1 MSRGG
6 RSIRARRSTGTA
18 WSRGRGRSS
27 LIGPARAPAMCG
39 AGVEHS
45 IMTPP
50 TELQRWIGRFE
61 AYLREVISR
70 SVYADREPL
79 RVGAHLC
86 EGSPSLIEAE
96 GFDFEPVEPGWRW
109 GPAWRTCWFRLEGV
123 VPERFDA
130 GTGRSVVLRF
140 STGTE
145 GLVYLDGKPV
155 HGVDVN
161 RDRVR
166 LEGVS
171 PGKPVSALVEAVC
184 VHPWGASV
192 FDWDTAET
200 RARWTDRE
208 PGRLEAAELALL
220 DEGVLRLSRAF
231 GFAISLLKELP
242 ERTPRAGELCR
253 ALREAVT
260 TLDDTDIASGAGDAA
275 AHIESALSRGASPSA
290 TECVAVGHAHIDTA
304 WLWTLEESRR
314 KCLRSF
320 SNVLRLMEADRAFCF
335 LCSQAQH
342 YAWIEEDSPELF
354 AQIAER
360 VREGRWE
367 PGGSMWVEPDTNAPS
382 GESLIRQLQHGVA
395 YWTDRFGEM
404 GGQRHLYLPD
414 TFGFAACLPQ
424 IMKLGG
430 LDTFITNKL
439 HWNDT
444 TEFPHTTFRWVGL
457 GGHGVLAHL
466 TPGGDYNSTLSPKE
480 LRKGEARAAE
490 QLDSAAD
497 LWLQPF
503 GFGDGGGGPT
513 EEMLSNARLAAACE
527 GLPRVRFGTAR
538 ELCEDLHDHAEAIE
552 SAGRALPVWRGEL
565 DLEYHR
571 GTLTS
576 QREIKRLNRACE
588 ESLRL
593 AEFLAFF
600 GPEPLP
606 QRDAEQLHARL
617 DKLWRTLLLNQFH
630 DILPGSSIAP
640 VNERAR
646 ADLNEVLQGSE
657 AIIVE
662 HAPRWAAKI
671 GVKDALF
678 CPASLACVL
687 DRDAPPPMSV
697 FAPSD
702 RANPDVVRLDPDA
715 LEVENSQV
723 RVVLDDRGRIVEF
736 RNKHDGFDLCSSGP
750 TRFIELFEDRPR
762 TYDAWELEENYID
775 KQLWTNDRT
784 AKVSIATG
792 KDEASLIFEHTLPC
806 GSTILDTFTLRA
818 GSPIVEIETTVDWKA
833 SARVLRVRYPTGIE
847 GASARHGTQFG
858 TIHDE
863 ATRNTPRDRARFE
876 RCGHRFSEL
885 RQTGRV
891 FTLLDDGT
899 IHGRSANG
907 SELGLT
913 LLRASNW
920 PDPDADRG
928 EHVFRT
934 GLWLHDGSAPTTR
947 VAERFARPMQ
957 DFLDNSP
964 YRLSGA
970 SWAPFS
976 IQAVSV
982 EVASATGLPDG
993 TLRLRLVET
1002 EGLEQPCKIEWNI
1015 PASKVEG
1022 VDLLDRP
1029 SPVDRLRHD
1038 GAETSFMLKP
1048 FQIVTLKVVRG

>member
-1 MSRGG
+1 
-6 RSIRARRSTGTA
+6 
-18 WSRGRGRSS
+18 
-27 LIGPARAPAMCG
+27 
-39 AGVEHS
+39 
-45 IMTPP
+45 MTPP

-61 AYLREVISR
+61 AYLREVISPA
-70 SVYADREPL
+70 VYADREPL

-86 EGSPSLIEAE
+86 EGSPSPADAE
-96 GFDFEPVEPGWRW
+96 RFDFEPVEPGWRW

-130 GTGRSVVLRF
+130 GTGRTVVLRF

-145 GLVYLDGKPV
+145 GLVYLDGRPV
-155 HGVDVN
+155 QGVDVN

-171 PGKPVSALVEAVC
+171 PGKPVSALVESVC

-200 RARWTDRE
+200 KARWTDRE
-208 PGRLEAAELALL
+208 PGRLEVSELALL

-231 GFAISLLKELP
+231 GFAIALLKELP

-320 SNVLRLMEADRAFCF
+320 SNVLRLMEVDRAFCF

-342 YAWIEEDSPELF
+342 YAWVEEDSPELF
-354 AQIAER
+354 SQIAR
-360 VREGRWE
+360 RLREGRWE
-367 PGGSMWVEPDTNAPS
+367 PGGGMWVEPDTNAPS
-382 GESLIRQLQHGVA
+382 GESLIRQLQHGIA

-457 GGHGVLAHL
+457 GGHGVLAHV

-490 QLDSAAD
+490 QLDGAAD

-513 EEMLSNARLAAACE
+513 EEMLGNARLAAACE

-538 ELCEDLHDHAEAIE
+538 ELCKDLHDHAEAIE
-552 SAGRALPVWRGEL
+552 NTGRALPVWRGEL

-576 QREIKRLNRACE
+576 QREIKWFNRACE
-588 ESLRL
+588 DSLRL
-593 AEFLAFF
+593 AELVVFF
-600 GPEPLP
+600 GPEPLE
-606 QRDAEQLHARL
+606 QQDAKRLHARL
-617 DKLWRTLLLNQFH
+617 DKLWKMLLLNQFH
-630 DILPGSSIAP
+630 DILPGSSIAQ
-640 VNERAR
+640 VNERAMD
-646 ADLNEVLQGSE
+646 DLEAVLDGAE
-657 AIIVE
+657 TIIDE
-662 HAPRWAAKI
+662 HAPAWAAKV
-671 GVKDALF
+671 GAERAYF
-678 CPASLACVL
+678 CPASQACVL
-687 DRDAPPPMSV
+687 DRKAPPPLSA
-697 FAPSD
+697 FAPTEKA
-702 RANPDVVRLDPDA
+702 RTRTVRLDHDA
-715 LEVENSQV
+715 REIENELV
-723 RVVLDDRGRIVEF
+723 KVVFDKCGRIIEF
-736 RNKHDGFDLCSSGP
+736 RNKQYGFDLCPDGP
-750 TRFIELFEDRPR
+750 TRFLEHFEDRPR
-762 TYDAWELEENYID
+762 TYDAWELEENYTD
-775 KQLWTNDRT
+775 KLIWTNDQP
-784 AKVSIATG
+784 AKCSSHIFNAQAG
-792 KDEASLIFEHTLPC
+792 LIFEHTLPC
-806 GSTILDTFTLRA
+806 GSFVCECFTLLS
-818 GSPIVEIETTVDWKA
+818 GLPILEIETTVVWKA
-833 SARVLRVRYPTGIE
+833 SARVLRVRMPTSLE
-847 GASARHGTQFG
+847 GASVRHGTQFG
-858 TIHDE
+858 VLNDE

-899 IHGRSANG
+899 ILGRSADG

-920 PDPDADRG
+920 PDPNADRG
-928 EHVFRT
+928 EYVFRT

-982 EVASATGLPDG
+982 EVAAATGLPDG

-1015 PASKVEG
+1015 PASEVEG

-1029 SPVDRLRHD
+1029 SPVDHLQHD
-1038 GAETSFMLKP
+1038 GDETSFMIKP